1 MNVGGAITSTWTSW
15 DVVDKGSDL
24 AIHTLAMVKTLL
36 LKLPKIPQE
45 QNGRSAP
52 VKNAPAAKAPAKK
65 ATVKKQDHILKRLK
79 FQKITEL

>member
-52 VKNAPAAKAPAKK
+52 VKNAPDRSSSRRSLM
-65 ATVKKQDHILKRLK
+65 VNGGRFDGRGLW
-79 FQKITEL
+79 